1 MAVTVSALEA
11 LERLREGNQRF
22 LSGNQSRDKSISR
35 MQRMESLAGQRPFA
49 VILGC
54 SDSRVPVE
62 TVFDQS
68 FGDLFVIR
76 VAGNIVAP
84 SQIGSIEFAAERFGT
99 RLVVVLGHT
108 HCGAIEAT
116 LEELQ
121 RPTASQS
128 RNLRSIVQR
137 IQPAVEG
144 LLATDLKRD
153 VDALA
158 RQAVRA
164 NVRISVDHL
173 RHGSDVLEE
182 LAEKDG
188 LLIVGAEYALESGA
202 VDFFTGVPASKA
214 KANERSRKRQ

>member
-1 MAVTVSALEA
+1 VAVAVSAPEA
-11 LERLREGNQRF
+11 LERLREGNRRF
-22 LSGNQSRDKSISR
+22 LSGNQSRDTSISR
-35 MQRMESLAGQRPFA
+35 IQRMESLAGQQPFA

-108 HCGAIEAT
+108 HCGAVEAT

-128 RNLRSIVQR
+128 RNLHSIVQR
-137 IQPAVEG
+137 IQPAVES
-144 LLATDLKRD
+144 LLTTDLKRD
-153 VDALA
+153 FAALT
-158 RQAVRA
+158 RQAIRA
-164 NVRISVDHL
+164 NVRISVAQL

-188 LLIVGAEYALESGA
+188 LVIVGAEYALESGV
-202 VDFFTGVPASKA
+202 VDFFDGVPA
-214 KANERSRKRQ
+214 